1 MAAVYMNI
9 PVAHIEGGEVSG
21 SIDES
26 IRHAITKLAH
36 LHFAASDEAA
46 NRIQRMGEDP
56 ASIFAVGSTS
66 LDVIR
71 QLDLCNLDP
80 VRRYQHDA
88 GAGAMIDLV
97 RGEYL
102 VLNQHPVTTEYA
114 ENLANIRETIAAI
127 EELRLPTVW
136 IMPNMDAGS
145 DGINEGIRQF
155 RETSNP
161 EYVHFFK
168 SLPIELYAPLL
179 ANAACM
185 LGNSSSG
192 IRESAFLG
200 TPTVNIGSRQCGRQ
214 RAANVVDVGYDRRAI
229 VDAVRRQIAH
239 GQYPADH
246 LYGDGFA
253 SEKIVQTLR
262 THRVRIQKT
271 LTY

>member
-1 MAAVYMNI
+1 
-9 PVAHIEGGEVSG
+9 
-21 SIDES
+21 
-26 IRHAITKLAH
+26 
-36 LHFAASDEAA
+36 
-46 NRIQRMGEDP
+46 
-56 ASIFAVGSTS
+56 
-66 LDVIR
+66 
-71 QLDLCNLDP
+71 
-80 VRRYQHDA
+80 
-88 GAGAMIDLV
+88 MIDLV

-114 ENLANIRETIAAI
+114 ENLANIRETIAAL

-262 THRVRIQKT
+262 THRIRIQKT